1 MAEGAR
7 RITAD
12 MLAEDPFHPSRIDF
26 ERGMPAAPFFA
37 IALIAANALAFGWE
51 LSVGALKSREAIIA
65 AGAVYGEKVFSGQS
79 WRLATGMFLHA
90 GFGHLIGNCLAL
102 YLLGMASARAWGSGR
117 ALLIYFVSGLGCS
130 LLSAFM
136 QPRPAVGASGAI
148 FGLLGA
154 IVVFFYRYSGSL
166 HARDRRIG
174 AGLLGWGLLQLSL
187 GLLSPIVDNWG
198 HLGGLAAGAAM
209 GLLLP
214 SALFEERPAA
224 PLVD

>member
-1 MAEGAR
+1 MAEAKK
-7 RITAD
+7 ITAD
-12 MLAEDPFHPSRIDF
+12 MLAEDPFHPTRIDF
-26 ERGMPAAPFFA
+26 EKGMPAAPFFA

-65 AGAVYGEKVFSGQS
+65 AGAVYGEKVFAGES

-90 GFGHLIGNCLAL
+90 GFGHLISNCLVL

-130 LLSAFM
+130 MLSAFM

-154 IVVFFYRYSGSL
+154 IVVFFFRYSGSL

-174 AGLLGWGLLQLSL
+174 AGLLGWGIFQLSL

-198 HLGGLAAGAAM
+198 HLGGLAAGAALGM
-209 GLLLP
+209 LLP
-214 SALFEERPAA
+214 SALFEDRPAA
-224 PLVD
+224 PSVD